1 MKAADDLI
9 DRHLIKA
16 GCDGQVAEIFVE
28 EGEWVNRGDKVM
40 RIIQMDRLRID
51 GRANSNDFFH
61 SDLDGKSVTVTQTL
75 PDKSIATFTG
85 IVRLVKLENSVSNKL
100 FFEVEIQNKRRGN
113 YWLLRPN
120 SEVDIKVQLK

>member
-1 MKAADDLI
+1 
-9 DRHLIKA
+9 
-16 GCDGQVAEIFVE
+16 
-28 EGEWVNRGDKVM
+28 M